1 MKALSLLLLLTTLPC
16 AFSWGQASTTY
27 TRRGAFSL
35 SFPVSYLE
43 TRLLNSD
50 GSQASYKGGQG
61 GLGLD
66 VQVWGEETSE
76 VRLFG
81 SYMIGETKGDPSS
94 NTAKRDESFFGLKV
108 FPNSKLFLAAG
119 LGRLGLRVQNAGSQE
134 AAISAN
140 IAGLGVG
147 AEFPIGTSWYAGFGA
162 WYKTGSIKQNEN
174 PSIGHNSS
182 ADSTELQLMLIWS
195 PPASTTNISR
205 PR

>member
-1 MKALSLLLLLTTLPC
+1 MNTWGALILVFTLPGALC
-16 AFSWGQASTTY
+16 WGQASSTY
-27 TRRGAFSL
+27 TRRGNFSL
-35 SFPVSYLE
+35 SFPISYLE

-50 GSQASYKGGQG
+50 GSQATYKGGQA

-76 VRLFG
+76 VRFFG
-81 SYMIGETKGDPSS
+81 SYMVGETKGDPSS

-119 LGRLGLRVQNAGSQE
+119 LGRLGLRVQNTGSQE

-174 PSIGHNSS
+174 PAIGHNSS
-182 ADSTELQLMLIWS
+182 ADNTEIQLMLIWS
-195 PPASTTNISR
+195 PPSSTTNISR